1 MTNTS
6 RESIEQRVVELFGET
21 TRLDVAQFRSELLL
35 ADTGI
40 DSLGLVEL
48 IFAIEDE
55 YDISIPFNANEQGRP
70 DAAFA
75 SVGQLLEQV
84 VSLVQS
90 KHSDSAV
97 AA

>member
-1 MTNTS
+1 MADTS
-6 RESIEQRVVELFGET
+6 REAVERRILELFVQV
-21 TRLDVAQFRSELLL
+21 TRLDVAQFRPELPL

-55 YDISIPFNANEQGRP
+55 YDISVPFNANEQGRES
-70 DAAFA
+70 AAFA
-75 SVGQLLEQV
+75 SVGELMEQV

-90 KHSDSAV
+90 KQSDPAV